1 MQTYTITLSDAQAK
15 ALSVIALNP
24 QEFLQN
30 FATVQADNAME
41 EIVAEHVRQAL
52 ATGGTISGTKE
63 EIVLSESVETAVERQ
78 ARFDAMAQSTLPGE

>member
-1 MQTYTITLSDAQAK
+1 MQTYTITVSDAQAK

-30 FATVQADNAME
+30 FATVQANNAIE
-41 EIVAEHVRQAL
+41 EIVADYIRQAL

-63 EIVLSESVETAVERQ
+63 EIVLSAAVETAVERQ
-78 ARFDAMAQSTLPGE
+78 ARFDAMVPEE

>member
-15 ALSVIALNP
+15 ALSVLALNP
-24 QEFLQN
+24 ENFLQN
-30 FATVQADNAME
+30 FATVQADNSME
-41 EIVAEHVRQAL
+41 EIVAEHIRQAL

-63 EIVLSESVETAVERQ
+63 EIVMSASVETAVERQ